1 MTKIDVKICGIASPS
16 DYDVCVDAGA
26 AYIGM
31 VFYPPSPRHLSLD
44 KAHRIADYASAGN
57 MLDAPKRVA
66 LTVNMADD
74 DMDAMIAAAA
84 PDILQLQGD
93 ETPAHVQTLK
103 ARHGLPIIKAIR
115 VANAADLEV
124 CAEWNGIANWL
135 LFDAKADPGGLPG
148 GTGHQFDWTLLAD
161 YASQTKWMLAGGLTP
176 QNVARAISTTNA
188 LAVDVSSGVESAPG
202 KKDPRLIRAFVS
214 AAQIG

>member
-31 VFYPPSPRHLSLD
+31 VFYPPSPRHLTLD
-44 KAHRIADYASAGN
+44 QASNIAEHAKSQNGSA
-57 MLDAPKRVA
+57 PRRVA
-66 LTVNMADD
+66 LTVNMADG

-93 ETPAHVQTLK
+93 ETPTHVQRLK

-115 VANAADLEV
+115 VAQAADLEV
-124 CAEWNGIANWL
+124 CVEWGGIADWL
-135 LFDAKADPGGLPG
+135 LFDAKGDPGGLPG

-176 QNVARAISTTNA
+176 QNVGRAISTTNA
-188 LAVDVSSGVESAPG
+188 MAVDVSSGVESAPG
-202 KKDPRLIRAFVS
+202 KKDPRLIHAFVS